1 MLHIQS
7 KLQNTDTS
15 IFTVMS
21 AMAKEYGA
29 INLSQGFPDFPC
41 DPKLI
46 DSVTKAM
53 SDGKNQYAPMAGL
66 PALCEFI
73 SSYIFQKRSY
83 KYHTEDEITITAG
96 ATQAIFTAIAAT
108 INYGDEVIIFEPAYD
123 CYAPTIRLFGG
134 VVKAY
139 QLTPPNYNIDWQMVK
154 KLFTSKTKM
163 VIINSPQN
171 PTGVTLSVDDMKA
184 LSKLVEGTDIIL
196 VSDEVYG
203 HLVFDEKLYESVVAY
218 EELRE
223 RSFIIYSFGKMLHST
238 GWKVGFCLAP
248 KKLMAEFRK
257 VHQFNVFSVNTPM
270 QHGIANYMQ
279 GNNQLDEL
287 AHFFQAK
294 RDFFRNLLLNS
305 RFELLP
311 CNGSYFQCAS
321 YQNISDETDVEF
333 TIRLIKEFGI
343 AAIPVSAFYQN
354 SDDYK
359 VVRFCF
365 AKQNETLARAADKLM
380 KV

>member
-15 IFTVMS
+15 IFSVMS

-46 DSVTKAM
+46 DSVTSAM
-53 SDGKNQYAPMAGL
+53 LDGHNQYAPMAGL
-66 PALCEFI
+66 PALRDFI
-73 SSYIFQKRSY
+73 SNYILDNLGY
-83 KYHTEDEITITAG
+83 KFHTEDEITITAG

-134 VVKAY
+134 IVKAY
-139 QLTPPNYNIDWQMVK
+139 QLIPPNYSIDWQMVK

-163 VIINSPQN
+163 IIINSPQN
-171 PTGVTLSVDDMKA
+171 PTGITLTVGDMQS
-184 LSKLVEGTDIIL
+184 LIKLVEGTDIVLI
-196 VSDEVYG
+196 SDEVYG
-203 HLVFDEKLYESVVAY
+203 HLIFDGKNYESVVGY

-223 RSFIIYSFGKMLHST
+223 RSYIVYSFGKLLHAT

-248 KKLMAEFRK
+248 KKLTAEFRK
-257 VHQFNVFSVNTPM
+257 VHQFNIFSVNTPM
-270 QHGIANYMQ
+270 QQGISNYLER
-279 GNNQLDEL
+279 NSQLGEL
-287 AHFFQAK
+287 ANFFQTK
-294 RDFFRNLLLNS
+294 RDFFINLLSNS
-305 RFELLP
+305 RFELLA

-321 YQNISDETDVEF
+321 YRNISDENDVEF
-333 TIRLIKEFGI
+333 TRRLIKEFGV

-354 SDDYK
+354 SDDHK
-359 VVRFCF
+359 IVRFCF
-365 AKQNETLARAADKLM
+365 AKQDETLVRAADKLM
-380 KV
+380 MV